1 MIKNEKYNKL
11 IKYLK
16 SLGKVVLAF
25 SGGVDSTF
33 LLRAAK
39 DALGDNVK
47 AVTILSPY
55 IPKWEIAEAE
65 ELVKE
70 LGVQHEVIKA
80 PIIDSIRF
88 NPEDRCYLCK
98 TAVFTMI
105 LDLAK
110 KQGYDCVIDGTN
122 FDDISDYRPGL
133 KALKEL
139 DVKSPLLECELT
151 KAEIRAFSK
160 ELGLNTWDKPPYAC
174 LLTRIPYGNELI
186 EEDFEKIENSEKY
199 MMSIGFRAVRV
210 RCHGDLARI
219 EVGRDDMSRLFNE
232 ELLNTISQKIK
243 DLGFKYVTLDLQG
256 YRTGSFNETINKNL
270 GGQSSE

>member
-1 MIKNEKYNKL
+1 MIKNEKYTEL

-16 SLGKVVLAF
+16 GLGKVVLAF

-33 LLRAAK
+33 LLK
-39 DALGDNVK
+39 VGKEALGDNLK
-47 AVTILSPY
+47 AVTIMSPY
-55 IPKWEIAEAE
+55 IPKWEIAEAQ

-70 LGVQHEVIKA
+70 LGVEHEIIKA
-80 PIIDSIRF
+80 PIIDSIRY

-98 TAVFTMI
+98 TAVFNMI

-139 DVKSPLLECELT
+139 SVKSPLLECEIT

-174 LLTRIPYGNELI
+174 LLTRIPYGNQLK
-186 EEDFEKIENSEKY
+186 EEDFEKIENAEKY
-199 MMSIGFRAVRV
+199 MMSIGFRAIRV

-219 EVGRDDMSRLFNE
+219 EVNRADRSKLFNE
-232 ELLNTISQKIK
+232 ELLDTIAKNIK
-243 DLGFKYVTLDLQG
+243 ECGFKYVSLDLQG
-256 YRTGSFNETINKNL
+256 YRVGSFNETIDIQP
-270 GGQSSE
+270 GI